1 MKNRSR
7 LDIAAEILKVANDG
21 VLKTKIM
28 YLAYL
33 SFDQLEEYLAL
44 LTHNGLLEYDSKKR
58 QYKTTGKGQD
68 FLVKYAKVK
77 I

>member
-7 LDIAAEILKVANDG
+7 LDIAAEILKVAKDG
-21 VLKTKIM
+21 MLKTKIM

-44 LTHNGLLEYDSKKR
+44 LTHNGLLEYDLKKR

-68 FLVKYAKVK
+68 FLAKYAKVK

>member
-7 LDIAAEILKVANDG
+7 LDITAEILNVANDG
-21 VLKTKIM
+21 TLKTKIM

-44 LTHNGLLEYDSKKR
+44 LTHNGLLEYDAKKR
-58 QYKTTGKGQD
+58 KYKTTSKGHD
-68 FLVKYAKVK
+68 FLAKYSKVK

>member
-7 LDIAAEILKVANDG
+7 LDIIAEILNVANEG
-21 VLKTKIM
+21 ALKTKIM

-44 LTHNGLLEYDSKKR
+44 LTHNDLLEYDAKKR
-58 QYKTTGKGQD
+58 QYKTTGKGHD
-68 FLVKYAKVK
+68 FLAKYGKVK

>member
-44 LTHNGLLEYDSKKR
+44 LTHNGLLEYDLKKR